1 MILVGEEPGVG
12 LGARYAGLR
21 GPDPGGVFD
30 AARPPDAKVEVH
42 GRLTSLWS
50 VSGAADRAVFVGEAM
65 GRWLWILMW
74 PAEAGVLL
82 LERLALIDLRET
94 GRALDLPYG
103 ARSPRLA
110 P

>member
-12 LGARYAGLR
+12 LGARYAGLD

-30 AARPPDAKVEVH
+30 ARPPDAKVAGQ

-74 PAEAGVLL
+74 PPEAGMLL
-82 LERLALIDLRET
+82 LEPLALIDLRET
-94 GRALDLPYG
+94 GHALDLPYG
-103 ARSPRLA
+103 ARCPRLA
-110 P
+110 Q